1 MDTAFILRIILLF
14 ALLLLSG
21 FFSGSETALFSLSHL
36 QKRRIGTG
44 HSGIDRSL
52 RWLLGQPRRLI
63 VTLLVG
69 NELVNIS
76 VSTVV
81 ASLTHDVKPEFSG
94 FSQVFLAMAVAVPLL
109 LVFGEVTPKTV
120 AIKIPEGWSRAVARP
135 LRAFSF
141 LITPLR
147 LSVRTIADG
156 IINVLGGKPP
166 ERERP
171 LSEEEFISLVEVGS
185 KGGELE
191 PDEKDIIYNVFEFG
205 DRTVAGVMTPM
216 EDVFAI
222 SFSLPLP
229 RIVKEVVGRQYSRIP
244 VYKGRHGHIVGV
256 LYAKDL
262 VGFGQVLELSGKT
275 LKELLR
281 RPFFVPKT
289 TKLSRLFRE
298 FQERRIH
305 IAIVVDEYGE
315 MMGVVTMEDLL
326 GELFGELSEP
336 EEVGSKGDS
345 GHEEEQGADGDEGQ
359 HGGDFTAVTQGLPQT
374 SSKEAIARSRKKR
387 VSARAVETV
396 QELAAQEA
404 AFRGVPQSDPA
415 LREGRQ
421 EDDAT
426 DVESGDTFGKEEGE
440 G

>member
-1 MDTAFILRIILLF
+1 MGTAFLLRILLLF
-14 ALLLLSG
+14 TLLLLSG
-21 FFSGSETALFSLSHL
+21 FFSGSETALFSLSHI

-81 ASLTHDVKPEFSG
+81 ASLTHDVKPGLSG
-94 FSQVFLAMAVAVPLL
+94 LSQVLLSMAVAVPLL

-147 LSVRTIADG
+147 LSVRTLADG
-156 IINVLGGKPP
+156 IINVLGGEPP

-185 KGGELE
+185 EGGELE

-216 EDVFAI
+216 DEVFAL
-222 SFSLPLP
+222 SLSLPLQ
-229 RIVKEVVGRQYSRIP
+229 RIVKEVVDRQYSRIP
-244 VYKGRHGHIVGV
+244 VYKGPRGHIVGV

-262 VGFGQVLELSGKT
+262 VGFGQVLELTGKT

-305 IAIVVDEYGE
+305 IAIVVDEYGA

-326 GELFGELSEP
+326 GELFGELSDP
-336 EEVGSKGDS
+336 EEKKAKGKRREEDGKPEEGVGQSNGTVTATAKHPLS
-345 GHEEEQGADGDEGQ
+345 PSSEE
-359 HGGDFTAVTQGLPQT
+359 
-374 SSKEAIARSRKKR
+374 ARSRFRRKQ

-396 QELAAQEA
+396 QELAAQES
-404 AFRGVPQSDPA
+404 AFRGALQSDPA
-415 LREGRQ
+415 LQEKQRQ
-421 EDDAT
+421 
-426 DVESGDTFGKEEGE
+426 GDTADMETPSTSSGEEE
-440 G
+440 EQ